1 MGFQHWWVILILLVV
16 VLIVWG
22 PGKLPDVGAGLG
34 RAIKEFRHAT
44 NEVRDSVNA
53 PPSTPPSQPAAVA
66 APAPAPTP
74 APTPAAVP
82 VEEKPAA
89 PVPDDQRTA

>member
-1 MGFQHWWVILILLVV
+1 MGFQHWWVILIILVV

-34 RAIKEFRHAT
+34 RAIREFRHAT

-53 PPSTPPSQPAAVA
+53 APSQPSQPAAVS
-66 APAPAPTP
+66 APAPTP
-74 APTPAAVP
+74 APAPAPAP

-89 PVPDDQRTA
+89 PVPDDHRSA